1 MIAISINIRATIC
14 HRAVVSFALVVGS
27 GATIVSERMWV
38 V

>member
-1 MIAISINIRATIC
+1 MIAISINIRTTIC

-27 GATIVSERMWV
+27 AITIVSERMWV